1 MVSIDTLLEPI
12 CFLDIVTEMESSDD
26 PIETSNDS
34 LLLIGTDNRNDDPNK
49 VNIDPSED
57 IVNTDDCEHNSSFN
71 IFNDVQEAEEN
82 NQTNSSPQNQEDP
95 SDLEIL

>member
-1 MVSIDTLLEPI
+1 MVSIDTLLELI
-12 CFLDIVTEMESSDD
+12 CFLYIVSEMESSDD

-34 LLLIGTDNRNDDPNK
+34 LLLIGTENVNDDPNK
-49 VNIDPSED
+49 VNIDPTED

-82 NQTNSSPQNQEDP
+82 NQTRLGLSN
-95 SDLEIL
+95 L